1 MEAKEGLLSLIL
13 SLSPSPLS
21 LSLPAPPHSASHISV
36 PICVGLFARLP
47 RDLLLAS
54 LHPRRRDTL
63 TPKLRSEVGRVPG
76 VRREPLPSAPFRRAA
91 GAPAVTPP
99 RRADGAGEDPGGQI
113 SLPFDRS
120 FPIRSGFPLPLPTA
134 LPRSRGS
141 RAPRAGSG
149 LAGPSRRRQTGLPL
163 RCVPAASPPDFG
175 RSSAERGKGG
185 RAQALPRGALPTAA
199 SCRQRAVPVLSPS
212 RRRWGKLVLNSSVSV
227 SVSVS
232 VSLSLSRF
240 SFLISHTH
248 AKIRVFVLRKSD
260 FCGTP
265 LYRCRI

>member
-1 MEAKEGLLSLIL
+1 M
-13 SLSPSPLS
+13 
-21 LSLPAPPHSASHISV
+21 
-36 PICVGLFARLP
+36 GLFARLP

-120 FPIRSGFPLPLPTA
+120 FPIRSGFPPPLPTA

-185 RAQALPRGALPTAA
+185 RARLFPGSPPD
-199 SCRQRAVPVLSPS
+199 CRLLSPALS
-212 RRRWGKLVLNSSVSV
+212 PCAQPCPPALGQTGAQQLGLCLCLRLCLT
-227 SVSVS
+227 
-232 VSLSLSRF
+232 LSLSF
-240 SFLISHTH
+240 
-248 AKIRVFVLRKSD
+248 
-260 FCGTP
+260 
-265 LYRCRI
+265 

>member
-1 MEAKEGLLSLIL
+1 M
-13 SLSPSPLS
+13 
-21 LSLPAPPHSASHISV
+21 
-36 PICVGLFARLP
+36 GLFARLP

-120 FPIRSGFPLPLPTA
+120 FPIRSGFPPPLPTA

-163 RCVPAASPPDFG
+163 RCVPPPAPRTSGGALRRGGRAAGPRLFPGSPPDC
-175 RSSAERGKGG
+175 RLLSPALSPC
-185 RAQALPRGALPTAA
+185 AQPCPPALGQTGAQQLGL
-199 SCRQRAVPVLSPS
+199 CLSPS
-212 RRRWGKLVLNSSVSV
+212 LSH
-227 SVSVS
+227 
-232 VSLSLSRF
+232 SLSRF
-240 SFLISHTH
+240 SFRLSHTH

>member
-21 LSLPAPPHSASHISV
+21 LSLPAPPHSASHISG

-120 FPIRSGFPLPLPTA
+120 FPIRSGFPPPLPTA

-185 RAQALPRGALPTAA
+185 RAQALPREPSRLPPPVASAQSLCSALPAGAGANWCSTA
-199 SCRQRAVPVLSPS
+199 R
-212 RRRWGKLVLNSSVSV
+212 
-227 SVSVS
+227 
-232 VSLSLSRF
+232 SLSLSPSLSHSLSLVLVF
-240 SFLISHTH
+240 GFHTH
-248 AKIRVFVLRKSD
+248 TQKSE
-260 FCGTP
+260 CSS
-265 LYRCRI
+265 

>member
-1 MEAKEGLLSLIL
+1 M
-13 SLSPSPLS
+13 
-21 LSLPAPPHSASHISV
+21 
-36 PICVGLFARLP
+36 
-47 RDLLLAS
+47 
-54 LHPRRRDTL
+54 
-63 TPKLRSEVGRVPG
+63 GRVPG

-185 RAQALPRGALPTAA
+185 RAQALPREPSRLPPPVASAQSLCSALPAGAGQTGAQQLGL
-199 SCRQRAVPVLSPS
+199 CLCLRLC
-212 RRRWGKLVLNSSVSV
+212 LT
-227 SVSVS
+227 
-232 VSLSLSRF
+232 LSLSRF
-240 SFLISHTH
+240 SFRISHTH
-248 AKIRVFVLRKSD
+248 AKIRVCVLRKSD